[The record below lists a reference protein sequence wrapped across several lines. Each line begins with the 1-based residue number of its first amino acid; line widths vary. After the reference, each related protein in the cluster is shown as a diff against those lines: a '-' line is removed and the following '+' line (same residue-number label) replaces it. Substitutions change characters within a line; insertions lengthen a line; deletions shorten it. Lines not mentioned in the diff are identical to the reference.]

1 MKILSVV
8 FVLSLLTISSCLK
21 ETPLPCTQEPD
32 SKLWTTLNQTQLQA
46 DIVAIDD
53 YLASRSIT
61 AIEHESGLRYVI
73 TQAGTVGT
81 TPCLEKLIAVTYS
94 GSLLTTGVVFDSS
107 VDPIAFQLNSLIAG
121 WQIGFLKLNKGT
133 KATLY
138 IPSGLA
144 YGANGSPPKIP
155 TNANLIF
162 EVELMDFQ

>member
-1 MKILSVV
+1 MKKISVI
-8 FVLSLLTISSCLK
+8 FVLSLLATSSCLK
-21 ETPLPCTQEPD
+21 EPPLPCTQVPD
-32 SKLWTTLNQTQLQA
+32 AKLWTTLNQTQLQA

-53 YLASRSIT
+53 YLASKSIT
-61 AIEHESGLRYVI
+61 AIENESGLRYVI
-73 TQAGTVGT
+73 TQAGTDG

-94 GSLLTTGVVFDSS
+94 GSLMTTGVVFDSA
-107 VDPIAFQLNSLIAG
+107 VDPVAFQLNNLIAG
-121 WQIGFLKLNKGT
+121 WQIGFLKLSRGA

-162 EVELMDFQ
+162 EVELVDFQ